1 MRLLADLHNHS
12 CLSPCASL
20 ELSPSLLARLGRE
33 RGISLLGL
41 TDHNAALNC
50 PAFAEACRREGILP
64 LFGAEACSVEE
75 VHLLCLF
82 GSLPEALDFGEWLKE
97 ALPPLPYDPEK
108 LGDEVVVDADELVLD
123 LPQYYL
129 GSALE
134 LGFGEICAEGRARGA
149 LVIPAHVD
157 RPMFSVSSQLGFL
170 PPGPYDA
177 VESMREPPAELSL
190 GLPLVSGSDA
200 HYPEHVGRRPFAIE
214 LPDELVA
221 SVASGLAGQAGQSGR
236 DLLEALRA
244 ALAAGKALPSW
255 RLSPPGAGPAKR

>member
-20 ELSPSLLARLGRE
+20 ELSPSLLSRLARE
-33 RGISLLGL
+33 RGISLLAL

-50 PAFAEACRREGILP
+50 PAFGEACRREGLLP
-64 LFGAEACSVEE
+64 LFGVEACSVEE
-75 VHLLCLF
+75 VHILCLF
-82 GSLPEALDFGEWLKE
+82 GSVPEALAFGEYLRG
-97 ALPPLPYDPEK
+97 ALPILPYDPEK
-108 LGDEVVVDADELVLD
+108 LGDEVVVDADEIVLD

-129 GSALE
+129 GAALD
-134 LGFGEICAEGRARGA
+134 LGFDELCAEGRSRGA

-177 VESMREPPAELSL
+177 VESMREPPPGLSL

-200 HYPEHVGRRPFAIE
+200 HYPEHVGRRPFSVE
-214 LPDELVA
+214 LPDDA
-221 SVASGLAGQAGQSGR
+221 IAAGPGTS
-236 DLLEALRA
+236 LLEALRS
-244 ALAAGKALPSW
+244 ALAAGLAVPSW
-255 RLSPPGAGPAKR
+255 RLGGLAPGR